1 MKKTEINKGFIIF
14 LSLICLVAITLEM
27 INGRFWLTDF
37 QVYYS
42 AAHNFLSAGA
52 VYHVCFDSGSGFY
65 KYSPV
70 ILFFFIPY
78 TLLSYKIASVI
89 HFTVLAFALGY
100 TYTLLLRILKKY
112 FPGNGIR
119 REGLLLSLSFIG
131 ILVPFTREMHLGNI
145 NILILLLSCQ
155 AVMLYIEEKPFSG
168 SLLLGLVVLAK
179 PFYLLLI
186 LPLILRKQW
195 KAIGWLGAVLAAGS
209 ILPFFLHG
217 IDYTMTLYSG
227 WFSTMIG
234 HSTDYP
240 GMSSLGYLIRHNLF
254 PTMPGFAEYVIIF
267 LYCGLMTWFITYN
280 KIQEEKVKDDNF
292 TMHGNFF
299 FEWILML
306 SFMSLLFRTDWV
318 LLLLTAPLITFIVF
332 YISQTKRFWLIPIL
346 VIFLFFYGANSD
358 DLLGK
363 GLSGSIL
370 RSGLMGLGNFCI
382 VILALI
388 LFLDFRK
395 MKANKNSLHE

>member
-14 LSLICLVAITLEM
+14 LSLVCLVTITLEM

-42 AAHNFLSAGA
+42 AAHNFLSGGP

-70 ILFFFIPY
+70 ILFFFMPY

-89 HFTVLAFALGY
+89 HFVVLGFALGY
-100 TYTLLLRILKKY
+100 TYTVVFNTLKKY
-112 FPGNGIR
+112 FFGNGIR

-131 ILVPFTREMHLGNI
+131 ILVPFSREMHLGNI

-155 AVMLYIEEKPFSG
+155 AVMFYIGEKPFSG

-179 PFYLLLI
+179 PFYLLLL

-195 KAIGWLGAVLAAGS
+195 KAMGWFGVVVACGA

-217 IDYTMTLYSG
+217 VGYTMTLYSG

-240 GMSSLGYLIRHNLF
+240 GMSSLGYLVRHNFF
-254 PTMPGFAEYVIIF
+254 PALPGFAEYVIIL
-267 LYCGLMTWFITYN
+267 LYAGLMTWFISDN
-280 KIQEEKVKDDNF
+280 KIREQRVNDGNI
-292 TMHGNFF
+292 TSHGNFF
-299 FEWILML
+299 FEWIVML

-318 LLLLTAPLITFIVF
+318 LLLLTAPLIMFIFV
-332 YISQTKRFWLIPIL
+332 YISKTKRVWLIPVL
-346 VIFLFFYGANSD
+346 VLFLFFYGANSD

-363 GLSGSIL
+363 ELSGAIL
-370 RSGLMGLGNFCI
+370 KSGLMGLGNLCL
-382 VILALI
+382 VILSLI
-388 LFLDFRK
+388 LFLGIKRK
-395 MKANKNSLHE
+395 IWGLTLED

>member
-1 MKKTEINKGFIIF
+1 MKKTEFNKRFIIF
-14 LSLICLVAITLEM
+14 LSLICLITITLEM

-42 AAHNFLSAGA
+42 AAHNFLSGDA

-70 ILFFFIPY
+70 LLFFFMPY

-89 HFTVLAFALGY
+89 HFIVLAFALGY
-100 TYTLLLRILKKY
+100 TYSLVISILKKY
-112 FPGNGIR
+112 FFGNGIR

-131 ILVPFTREMHLGNI
+131 ILVPFSREMHLGNI

-155 AVMLYIEEKPFSG
+155 AIMFFIDEKPFSG
-168 SLLLGLVVLAK
+168 SLLLGLVILAK
-179 PFYLLLI
+179 PFYLLLL

-195 KAIGWLGAVLAAGS
+195 KAIGWLGIVVACGA
-209 ILPFFLHG
+209 ILPFFLYG
-217 IDYTMTLYSG
+217 VDYTVTLYSG

-240 GMSSLGYLIRHNLF
+240 GMSSLGYLVRHNFF
-254 PTMPGFAEYVIIF
+254 PALTGNAEYVIIL
-267 LYCGLMTWFITYN
+267 LYSGLMMWFINYN
-280 KIQEEKVKDDNF
+280 RSREQKVDDGKI
-292 TMHGNFF
+292 TMQGNFF

-318 LLLLTAPLITFIVF
+318 LLLLTAPLIMFIIF
-332 YISQTKRFWLIPIL
+332 YISQTRRFWLIPVL
-346 VIFLFFYGANSD
+346 VVFLFLYGANSD

-363 GLSGSIL
+363 ELSGAIL

-382 VILALI
+382 VILSLI

-395 MKANKNSLHE
+395 MKTFKP